1 MFERLWGRIPAPFTL
16 ICCNDYIVY
25 LKKTKNENEKE
36 FGVGPFFQ
44 KTIPFTLIG
53 SMNLS
58 EYLHHCGQKFGTV
71 LLSNNQGSFLTEK

>member
-16 ICCNDYIVY
+16 IFCNDYIFY

-44 KTIPFTLIG
+44 KIRHRFVEQQ
-53 SMNLS
+53 SR
-58 EYLHHCGQKFGTV
+58 KF
-71 LLSNNQGSFLTEK
+71 FD